1 MIEQNEIDEKL
12 LAYLLDELDD
22 VEREEVKAWLEESEG
37 NKEYFREFQRV
48 YLEFQWGV
56 YAREVKSDFN
66 LLRKKLR
73 KRSSLQVWYG
83 VAAAVVI
90 LLSVGGILLWN
101 SGEIEEKPVQ
111 VAKKVTIQP
120 GKSQAILV
128 LSSGEEVAMGNVSRQ
143 LEEKD
148 GTSVVVSETGRI
160 SYQSAEGKG
169 GTTKDTARVMNR
181 LVIPRGGEF
190 NLTLSDGTRV
200 WLNAET
206 ELRYPVQFNGK
217 ERVVYLKGEAY
228 FDVAS
233 DKEHPFIVKTDYFET
248 AVLGTKFNVRS
259 YSKIDAH
266 VTLLEGKVTVT
277 NDKTE
282 SLILEPGEQV
292 TLSENG
298 KLEKQVVDTYPY
310 LEWQKGYF
318 YFDNVSLIEIMQE
331 LGRWYNVD
339 VVFENDE
346 MIDYKMH
353 FVASR
358 TESLMYA
365 IRNLNALGIFY
376 VTLDGNRII
385 IQ

>member
-1 MIEQNEIDEKL
+1 MGLNRINIKVSCSNMIENIDDKKDIGL
-12 LAYLLDELDD
+12 ILDCKRAMAMDNIPFPD
-22 VEREEVKAWLEESEG
+22 IEEE
-37 NKEYFREFQRV
+37 
-48 YLEFQWGV
+48 
-56 YAREVKSDFN
+56 
-66 LLRKKLR
+66 R
-73 KRSSLQVWYG
+73 KRFWEKQKQIRSSVNEVRCDESVKMRRLKRWCIAAS
-83 VAAAVVI
+83 VAAI
-90 LLSVGGILLWN
+90 LFLGLFLGVFFYQ
-101 SGEIEEKPVQ
+101 PFVVQ
-111 VAKKVTIQP
+111 VQVFAADESAVDPKLNFGDVTYVIKEETPDRQLYAHGIVATRKSIDLSAKK
-120 GKSQAILV
+120 
-128 LSSGEEVAMGNVSRQ
+128 
-143 LEEKD
+143 
-148 GTSVVVSETGRI
+148 TSVLPLQEQLQTL
-160 SYQSAEGKG
+160 
-169 GTTKDTARVMNR
+169 TTPCGQDYTV
-181 LVIPRGGEF
+181 
-190 NLTLSDGTRV
+190 TLSDGTTV
-200 WLNAET
+200 LLNAASQ
-206 ELRYPVQFNGK
+206 LVFPDVFVK
-217 ERVVYLKGEAY
+217 EQRIVYLKGEAY